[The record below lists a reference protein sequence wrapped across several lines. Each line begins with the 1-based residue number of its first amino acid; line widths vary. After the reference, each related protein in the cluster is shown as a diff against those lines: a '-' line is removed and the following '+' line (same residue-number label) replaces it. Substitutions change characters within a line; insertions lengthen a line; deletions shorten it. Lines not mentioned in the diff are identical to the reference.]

1 MGYNWTK
8 ESMKGAHM
16 LSGHTPGPLR
26 ATVFGL
32 VLLVLAFVPLGT
44 PRPRQGTDIAAE
56 AAQGD
61 LAAVNTSVHFPL
73 VARSVEGCEPVPGAT
88 YGTWSIVGDPTDR
101 PAEEHADLNLMLRGY
116 EPTDAY
122 LGLVDYGPPTDPGSP
137 QLTGLFSPPRVA
149 SFTAAYQVHQWDWAC
164 NCRGPVE
171 TDPPATLISVAAS
184 PGELVHVPP
193 SGYDIG
199 GGYEALVLY
208 AAPNRITL
216 KYTGEDNVVYGYTI
230 HLESICVDPNLL
242 VLYQQMNAAGR
253 HQLPALRAGQ
263 AFARAVGASY
273 VVAIRD
279 TGTFM
284 DPRSHCDWWR

>member
-1 MGYNWTK
+1 MRAAGL
-8 ESMKGAHM
+8 GLLLL
-16 LSGHTPGPLR
+16 LS
-26 ATVFGL
+26 V
-32 VLLVLAFVPLGT
+32 FVPVGT
-44 PRPRQGTDIAAE
+44 FQIREGVELEAE
-56 AAQGD
+56 AAQRD
-61 LAAVNTSVHFPL
+61 LAAVNTYARFPL

-88 YGTWSIVGDPTDR
+88 YGTWPIIGEPTDR

-137 QLTGLFSPPRVA
+137 QLTGLFSPPRLA
-149 SFTAAYQVHQWDWAC
+149 GFTAAYQVHKWDWAC
-164 NCRGPVE
+164 NCRGPVDTE
-171 TDPPATLISVAAS
+171 PPVALISVAAS

-199 GGYEALVLY
+199 GGYEVLVLY

-216 KYTGEDNVVYGYTI
+216 KYTGEDNVVYGYTV
-230 HLESICVDPNLL
+230 HLENICVDPNLL
-242 VLYQQMNAAGR
+242 DLYEQMNAAGR

-263 AFARAVGASY
+263 AFARAVGSSY
-273 VVAIRD
+273 GVAIRD

-284 DPRSHCDWWR
+284 DPRSRWDWWR